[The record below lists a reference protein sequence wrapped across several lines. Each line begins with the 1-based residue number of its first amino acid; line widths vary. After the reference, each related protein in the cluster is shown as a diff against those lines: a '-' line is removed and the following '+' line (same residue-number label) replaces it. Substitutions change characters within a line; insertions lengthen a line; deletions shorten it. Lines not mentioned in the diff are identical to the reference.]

1 MQRKEFLLR
10 TAALAASAWCDATA
24 FASNEDSFPTRP
36 LRIIVPF
43 NAGASVDTISRSMAA
58 LMSKKFNQSVV
69 VENKPGANAA
79 IGALALVNAP
89 ADGYT
94 LFFAS
99 DSALVLNGLLYKKLA
114 YDPEKD
120 FTPVALAVNVPLVM
134 LVNASMPVQNVQEFV
149 AFAKKN
155 PGKLN
160 YSSTGTGGAFHL
172 AGEMFSQA
180 ADIDMTHVPFTGG
193 APAIQALLANQV
205 QVMFGVVGSS
215 LPHVRS
221 GKLRAL
227 AVVTKE
233 RVSALP
239 GIPTLQ
245 ESGYPGLEASVR
257 YGMVA
262 KKGTQP
268 KVLEALN
275 DAANF
280 ALEDP
285 GYRERYTAEGYE
297 VPKAHKP
304 QEFEQQI
311 ASDRKMWSQ
320 LIKSR
325 GISLD

>member
-1 MQRKEFLLR
+1 MQRKTFLLKA
-10 TAALAASAWCDATA
+10 AALAAAACWGAPSLAAGEDA
-24 FASNEDSFPTRP
+24 FPSRP

-43 NAGASVDTISRSMAA
+43 NAGASVDTIARSMAV
-58 LMSKKFNQSVV
+58 LMSRKLNQSVV

-79 IGALALVNAP
+79 IGAQALVNAP

-120 FTPVALAVNVPLVM
+120 FTALALAVNVPLVM
-134 LVNASMPVQNVQEFV
+134 LVNASLPVQSVQEFI
-149 AFAKKN
+149 AYAKKN
-155 PGKLN
+155 PGTLN

-180 ADIDMTHVPFTGG
+180 ADVEMTHVPFTGG

-215 LPHVRS
+215 LPYVRS

-239 GIPTLQ
+239 GIATLE
-245 ESGYPGLEASVR
+245 ESGYPGIEASVR
-257 YGMVA
+257 YGMVVR
-262 KKGTQP
+262 KGTPP
-268 KVLEALN
+268 KVLQALS

-280 ALEDP
+280 ALNDP
-285 GYRERYTAEGYE
+285 GYRERYSSEGYL
-297 VPKAHKP
+297 VPMPHKP

-311 ASDRKMWSQ
+311 AADRQMWSK